1 MADDPESEGVKLTSS
16 EDDDMNKMVVCV
28 YALPAGDVY
37 KRQAVGRVRS
47 VTFSMFNLQEG
58 ETFPREI
65 RYLKYLESVTLQS
78 NTNRQI
84 REMDLG
90 EEIGELE
97 HLKNLTVNSY
107 GLKGL
112 PANFV
117 RLGQTLEKLDLGA
130 NNFAKLTNITTVV
143 NKTNFPK
150 LKMCIRDRANTLA

>member
-1 MADDPESEGVKLTSS
+1 MTLGEETDEDKPSE
-16 EDDDMNKMVVCV
+16 E
-28 YALPAGDVY
+28 
-37 KRQAVGRVRS
+37 AVGRVRS

-97 HLKNLTVNSY
+97 HLKSLTVNSY

-130 NNFAKLTNITTVV
+130 NNFAKLTDITTVV

-150 LKMCIRDRANTLA
+150 LKVLKLSGATIRPAN